1 MNGAANAS
9 RPTSPFGDPSTHP
22 AEFTFARRVRTGAME
37 MNIAKPA
44 TSCATITKVYAS
56 ISITIYTKGRTLVRP
71 DAQPREA
78 QDQVVEAQSGS
89 MAKRYYDL
97 VTDFYEYAWG
107 HSFHF
112 APRRKNESFAES
124 QRRYQ
129 RFVAESIGLK
139 PGMRVLDVGCGIGG
153 PMREIVKVS
162 GAHVVGLNINAYQLA
177 KCERYNRKAGIA
189 DRAGLLEGDFMAIPA
204 EDASFDAVYHI
215 GATCHTSDKVGVFS
229 EIFRVLKPGGLFAS
243 DEFCLTP
250 AYDAGN
256 PEHRLKKFMEH
267 GASLPD
273 IPPFEAVTEALGQVG
288 FDLLEARDMNA
299 EPGVE
304 TPWWKVLEGGEF
316 GLRSLPRGSAG
327 RRITATA
334 TWVLEKVGAV
344 PDGTTAVA
352 KMLNEGADGFLGAG
366 RLGIFTPSYYT
377 KARKPETA

>member
-1 MNGAANAS
+1 MS
-9 RPTSPFGDPSTHP
+9 DPTHSPVTKAFPRDDI
-22 AEFTFARRVRTGAME
+22 ARR
-37 MNIAKPA
+37 
-44 TSCATITKVYAS
+44 
-56 ISITIYTKGRTLVRP
+56 ISAYSALHDESGGGTVAAR
-71 DAQPREA
+71 
-78 QDQVVEAQSGS
+78 EAQSGS
-89 MAKRYYDL
+89 MAKRYHDL

-124 QRRYQ
+124 LRRYQ

-189 DRAGLLEGDFMAIPA
+189 DRTGLLEGDFMAIPA
-204 EDASFDAVYHI
+204 KDASFDAVYQI

-250 AYDAGN
+250 AYDSGN
-256 PEHRLKKFMEH
+256 PEHRRLKKFMEH

-273 IPPFEAVTEALGQVG
+273 IPPFEAVTEALEQVG

-316 GLRSLPRGSAG
+316 GLRSLPRGSVG

-377 KARKPETA
+377 KARKPETARSLP